1 MSGREQ
7 RGSEGFCPYLCKK
20 TFMETNGSMGISI
33 IPEVAAQI
41 RAKKYADLMMDWT
54 FKFVFGPSG
63 KYKEGLVSLLNA
75 IIPDKKIMSIDYL
88 PTEMLGEVAEQRRS
102 IMDLRCVAEDGTQFV
117 VEVQNYRED
126 GFFERCIAYACKLFL
141 EQNRRGT
148 EYKDLMPVYV
158 VALLSEKASK
168 AIDMYKECPDQ
179 VIYDHTMVEKLS
191 GIFAPRTISVIFAD
205 TGKFKKDITECV
217 DDVDRWLFLLRHSTR
232 IMEYSEEFQS
242 EVFRRVLES
251 LEISSFTQEEFNMYY
266 TEEEQKKIRQ
276 AQDATQRRIGRE
288 EGLAEGRAEGRAEGE
303 TIKASQIAKNML
315 AENMPI
321 AKIATF
327 TGLSIEEI
335 EAL

>member
-1 MSGREQ
+1 
-7 RGSEGFCPYLCKK
+7 
-20 TFMETNGSMGISI
+20 MGITI

-41 RAKKYADLMMDWT
+41 RARKYADLMMDWT
-54 FKFVFGPSG
+54 FKHVFGPSG

-75 IIPDKKIMSIDYL
+75 IIPDKKIKSIEYL
-88 PTEMLGEVAEQRRS
+88 PTEMLGEVSEQRRS

-158 VALLSEKASK
+158 VAILSEK

-179 VIYDHTMVEKLS
+179 VIYDHTMIEKFS
-191 GIFAPRTISVIFAD
+191 GKFAPRTISVIFAD
-205 TGKFKKDITECV
+205 TGKFRKDISECV

-232 IMEYSEEFQS
+232 IMEYSDSFQS

-266 TEEEQKKIRQ
+266 TEEQKKIRQ

-288 EGLAEGRAEGRAEGE
+288 EGFAEGE
-303 TIKASQIAKNML
+303 ASKVREVARKMVMMNMDVT
-315 AENMPI
+315 AI
-321 AKIATF
+321 SQA
-327 TGLSIEEI
+327 TGLSVDEI
-335 EAL
+335 QTL